1 MLNVESRNGHRRGNS
16 AFASVT
22 SDKVPRSETA
32 QGFLEKRKSAQA
44 NSKTRRPTSTF
55 EMNDRASRPP
65 SNTSAQ
71 NSQFKRPK
79 SKIDVASIVNKVE
92 E

>member
-1 MLNVESRNGHRRGNS
+1 
-16 AFASVT
+16 
-22 SDKVPRSETA
+22 
-32 QGFLEKRKSAQA
+32 
-44 NSKTRRPTSTF
+44 
-55 EMNDRASRPP
+55 MNDRASRPP

-92 E
+92 EQPIPQTKSFKNPKLNNYLDLNIETKSFNLPSYSY